1 MKALTEV
8 RMFPRRAPAR
18 LLDPIIRGLAATG
31 VTPNAISAAGFIGN
45 LVAAVLIASGALLA
59 GGVVVLFASALD
71 MLDGGLARATGRATP
86 FGGVL
91 DSTLD
96 RLSEA
101 VVLFGISWYAIE
113 RGLQTEALLAFVA
126 VVGSL
131 MVSYV
136 RARVEGAGGRLLDG
150 VFTRSERVVVT
161 ALALI
166 TGWLLPGLWILAVVS
181 SLTALQR
188 MWLAKAAVE
197 AVDHSAAPG
206 RR

>member
-1 MKALTEV
+1 MKAFDV
-8 RMFPRRAPAR
+8 RLLPRRAPAR
-18 LLDPIIRGLAATG
+18 ILDPIIRGLAATG
-31 VTPNAISAAGFIGN
+31 VTPNAISVVGFLGNVAAAALVANGALAAG
-45 LVAAVLIASGALLA
+45 GA
-59 GGVVVLFASALD
+59 VVLFASALD

-113 RGLQTEALLAFVA
+113 RGLQTEALLAFAA

-150 VFTRSERVVVT
+150 LFTRSERVVVT
-161 ALALI
+161 GLALI
-166 TGWLLPGLWILAVVS
+166 TGWLLVGLWVLAAVS
-181 SLTALQR
+181 TFTALQR
-188 MWLAKAAVE
+188 LWLAKAAVE
-197 AVDHSAAPG
+197 AVGQTGPRKD
-206 RR
+206 